1 MYSTTASVALVFVIG
16 AVGVWGPQYVVL
28 SRRVLFED
36 EHTFEEYRIHFTLLA
51 FSFLCHI
58 TCKLWS

>member
-28 SRRVLFED
+28 SRRVLFD
-36 EHTFEEYRIHFTLLA
+36 EEHAFEEYRIHFTLILL
-51 FSFLCHI
+51 SFAI
-58 TCKLWS
+58 